1 MSKNSEAS
9 KRVPSKEDILNEH
22 IAKTYFRQKDPPQPL
37 PLPPLPSGK
46 KPKRKPFIL
55 SFILIVA
62 IIAISIPVFN
72 ITRAR
77 YVKHLSEKVSRSPV
91 LNLFDKGRL
100 DRTLVSRVE
109 FSGYANGRCKFSD
122 AGLTLNS
129 LKKYNW
135 ADASF
140 DFEIPF
146 DLTDRNLSI
155 TTKGVM
161 GGEKLS
167 IAVRDRFNRT
177 YKLRDL
183 YLTSNWKTDTIS
195 FNTIRKDID
204 ITGITHIRFEYGRV
218 GEAPKLMDSLIDIT
232 IFIKSIQITREAK

>member
-1 MSKNSEAS
+1 MNKNSEGS
-9 KRVPSKEDILNEH
+9 KRVPSNEDILHEH
-22 IAKTYFRQKDPPQPL
+22 IAKTYFRQKAPPPEKI
-37 PLPPLPSGK
+37 PPVETHRK
-46 KPKRKPFIL
+46 KPFIL
-55 SFILIVA
+55 PFILLFAVIA
-62 IIAISIPVFN
+62 FSAYSLNIIH
-72 ITRAR
+72 AR
-77 YVKHLSEKVSRSPV
+77 YMKQLSERASRSPV
-91 LNLFDKGRL
+91 LTIFDKGKL

-109 FSGYANGRCKFSD
+109 FGGYANGRCKFSEG
-122 AGLTLNS
+122 GLTLNS
-129 LKKYNW
+129 TKKYNW

-140 DFEIPF
+140 DLEFPI
-146 DLTDRNLSI
+146 DLSGRNLSI
-155 TTKGVM
+155 TTRGGM

-167 IAVRDRFNRT
+167 IAIRDKYNRT

-232 IFIKSIQITREAK
+232 IFIKSIQLIREAK